1 MSASPEHRSPGPPLG
16 ERVVRWVLAASVVVI
31 IAAVAVIALKLGA
44 RPDPA
49 ASAAGSP
56 SGTSSVPDAAG
67 SPAAAASPTAQG
79 EGGTQADQAASG
91 SALPA
96 PVTSAAPHPK
106 APSDPA
112 DLGVLV
118 NKRRPLSPVSYAPKD
133 LTSIGSEQLRKD
145 AAAALTR
152 LLDGARRAGH
162 PLNVISG
169 YRSAENQ
176 EAVHRLYVQ
185 RSGSKVA
192 DSLSARAGYSEHQ
205 TGLAADLSNGTC
217 ELRAC
222 FGDTAAGKWIAA
234 HAHEYGFV
242 VRYEQ
247 GQEKTTG
254 YRYEP
259 WHLRYLGPELTKSYL
274 ASGARSLEEYY
285 GL

>member
-1 MSASPEHRSPGPPLG
+1 MTQPPEHRAPGPPLG

-56 SGTSSVPDAAG
+56 VPDAAG
-67 SPAAAASPTAQG
+67 SPAAAASPAAGG
-79 EGGTQADQAASG
+79 EAGTQAGQATSG

-152 LLDGARRAGH
+152 LLEGARKAGH

-169 YRSAENQ
+169 YRSAKDQ
-176 EAVHRLYVQ
+176 QAVHDLYVQ

-234 HAHEYGFV
+234 HAHEYGFI